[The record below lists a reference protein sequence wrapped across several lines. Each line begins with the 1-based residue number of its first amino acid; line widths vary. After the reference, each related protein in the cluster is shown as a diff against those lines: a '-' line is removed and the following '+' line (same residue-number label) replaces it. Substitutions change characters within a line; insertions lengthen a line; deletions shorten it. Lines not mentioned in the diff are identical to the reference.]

1 MSLQTARSVETLFN
15 SFVINPHE
23 NVITGPPTAQNLLKV
38 YQDVQRNATNITT
51 LLSEHGCL
59 FEAIGLSR
67 LSTSSIPTKRT

>member
-1 MSLQTARSVETLFN
+1 MALQSARSVDSIFN

-51 LLSEHGCL
+51 PLSAHGYL
-59 FEAIGLSR
+59 FEAIGLASME
-67 LSTSSIPTKRT
+67 SV